1 MTKAEKKLERIREI
15 QLEINLLKR
24 LNLQAK
30 GKYGMQILTDMPEI
44 SVYVIEGEVLKDIK
58 LFLLRYTLNRIS
70 NLQHEL
76 SEMLE

>member
-1 MTKAEKKLERIREI
+1 MTKTEKKLERIREI
-15 QLEINLLKR
+15 QLEISLLKR

-30 GKYGMQILTDMPEI
+30 GKYGMQILTDIPEI
-44 SVYVIEGEVLKDIK
+44 SVYVIEREVLRDIK
-58 LFLLRYTLNRIS
+58 LFLLRYTSNRIS